1 MQAQVADRIEKKL
14 QELPRIDKIDSYYK
28 PAFASISLNFRDSTP
43 PRDVP
48 MLFLELRKKMSD
60 LLPDLPA
67 GVLGPF
73 VNHEFGDVD
82 SVLYTIVGDG
92 ASYAQLKDVAE
103 AFRKRV
109 QRVPD
114 VTKVDLYGD
123 QPERIFVEFSHAK
136 LATLGVPLQAV
147 FDSIGKQNAL
157 SPAGEFQTDAQ
168 RLPVRVTGAQQGAE
182 AVAETPVFVGG
193 QSFRLGD
200 VAKVSHGYEDS
211 PSFLIRA
218 QGQPALEVGVV
229 MQKGGNILALGK
241 ALDATLADFETE
253 LPRGVTISRI
263 ADQPEVV
270 DRAVGEFTRSFVEA
284 LAIVLAVSFL
294 SLGWR
299 AGFVVA
305 TSVPLVLA
313 IVFIAMAF
321 LGLDLQR
328 VTLGALIIALGLLV
342 DDAIIATEMIV
353 VKLEQGWDRERA
365 ASFAWTSTAFPM
377 LTGTL
382 VTAAGFMPIGL
393 ANSAVGEY
401 TGGIFWVVGIALA
414 ASWFVAV
421 LFTPYLGFKLLPNYA
436 SGGHA
441 RNETAI
447 YATPFYRAFR
457 RALEFC
463 VRRPIVIIVIAT
475 GLLGLGLT
483 QFSRVQQQF
492 FPLSERPELFFELR
506 LAEGSSIQATEAA
519 VKEAENLIAGDP
531 EAQSYTSYIGRSSPR
546 FWLGLQPVQ
555 PNEFFAQIVIVA
567 RDVEARERI
576 KARIEAAVAKGALSA
591 ARVRLDRFN
600 FGPPVGFPV
609 QFRVVGPEPD
619 VVREAAR
626 RVRDVMRADPRLI
639 DPHLSWG
646 EQMPSLRLEVDQS
659 RARALGLT
667 PQDIAETLQTLVGGA
682 TVTTLRVGEERVEV
696 VARAIPSERAA
707 LDRLEDLTIATRD
720 GTAVPV
726 GQVARVIRTI
736 EDPIIW
742 RRDREVVVTALA
754 DVVDGVQPPDVSRT
768 LWPKLASIRDSLP
781 TGARVEMGGAIEESQ
796 KGNSSIFI
804 LFPVMILAM
813 LTLLMIQMQSFSRL
827 AMVFFTAPLGVVG
840 ASLALSLAGQPFGF
854 VALLG
859 LIALAGMDM
868 RNTVILIDQIEAD
881 ARDRGLTRRE
891 AIVFSTMRRA
901 RPVALTALA
910 AILAMIP
917 LSRSAFWGPMAFTI
931 MGGLSVATFLTLFL
945 LPSIYALWHRRS
957 LGPETASVRVRRAPT
972 PIALGSATPA
982 E

>member
-1 MQAQVADRIEKKL
+1 MGRLNLSDWGIRHPQLLAFLILVIGLSGAFAYSRLGRAEDPAFTIKTAVVSVEWPGATAAEMQGQVADRIEKKL
-14 QELPRIDKIDSYYK
+14 QELPWVDKIDSYYK

-73 VNHEFGDVD
+73 VNDEFGDVD

-103 AFRKRV
+103 AFRKRL
-109 QRVPD
+109 QRVAD

-182 AVAETPVFVGG
+182 AVAETPIFAGG
-193 QSFRLGD
+193 QTFRLGD
-200 VAKVSHGYEDS
+200 VAKVAHGYEDP

-229 MQKGGNILALGK
+229 MQRGGNILALGK
-241 ALDATLADFETE
+241 ALDATLADFEAE
-253 LPRGVTISRI
+253 LPRGVTISRV

-401 TGGIFWVVGIALA
+401 TGGIFWVVGFVVCGGAVHSLSRFQALA
-414 ASWFVAV
+414 ELCFWRPCAQRNRNLRHSF
-421 LFTPYLGFKLLPNYA
+421 LP
-436 SGGHA
+436 GL
-441 RNETAI
+441 
-447 YATPFYRAFR
+447 PP
-457 RALEFC
+457 
-463 VRRPIVIIVIAT
+463 RP
-475 GLLGLGLT
+475 
-483 QFSRVQQQF
+483 
-492 FPLSERPELFFELR
+492 
-506 LAEGSSIQATEAA
+506 
-519 VKEAENLIAGDP
+519 
-531 EAQSYTSYIGRSSPR
+531 
-546 FWLGLQPVQ
+546 
-555 PNEFFAQIVIVA
+555 
-567 RDVEARERI
+567 
-576 KARIEAAVAKGALSA
+576 
-591 ARVRLDRFN
+591 
-600 FGPPVGFPV
+600 
-609 QFRVVGPEPD
+609 
-619 VVREAAR
+619 
-626 RVRDVMRADPRLI
+626 
-639 DPHLSWG
+639 
-646 EQMPSLRLEVDQS
+646 
-659 RARALGLT
+659 
-667 PQDIAETLQTLVGGA
+667 
-682 TVTTLRVGEERVEV
+682 
-696 VARAIPSERAA
+696 
-707 LDRLEDLTIATRD
+707 
-720 GTAVPV
+720 
-726 GQVARVIRTI
+726 
-736 EDPIIW
+736 
-742 RRDREVVVTALA
+742 
-754 DVVDGVQPPDVSRT
+754 
-768 LWPKLASIRDSLP
+768 
-781 TGARVEMGGAIEESQ
+781 
-796 KGNSSIFI
+796 
-804 LFPVMILAM
+804 
-813 LTLLMIQMQSFSRL
+813 
-827 AMVFFTAPLGVVG
+827 
-840 ASLALSLAGQPFGF
+840 
-854 VALLG
+854 
-859 LIALAGMDM
+859 
-868 RNTVILIDQIEAD
+868 
-881 ARDRGLTRRE
+881 
-891 AIVFSTMRRA
+891 
-901 RPVALTALA
+901 
-910 AILAMIP
+910 
-917 LSRSAFWGPMAFTI
+917 
-931 MGGLSVATFLTLFL
+931 
-945 LPSIYALWHRRS
+945 
-957 LGPETASVRVRRAPT
+957 
-972 PIALGSATPA
+972 
-982 E
+982 